1 MAVINGYMLIADISG
16 YTAYL
21 TTTELEHAN
30 PIILSLLKVLV
41 EHMGEPLELWR
52 LEGDAVMAYSTDEAF
67 PSGETFL
74 TICETLYNAFSAL
87 RLDIQANTDCP
98 CRACAQVPDLDL
110 KILVH
115 HGPYEVVQIGPLRDI
130 SGKDVILVHRMTKTN
145 VREVTG
151 VRSYALISDAAFKAM
166 GSPKGMTPYVE
177 PIKHFG
183 DVQMQVYDLAAAWAR
198 HRAARQRVYVPE
210 AESQLTLR
218 ARIPVPPASLWQI
231 LVSANSKRQWVGLI
245 SVTVVSDDGRPGPG
259 AEYHCV
265 HDEMSFTS
273 WVVDWEPFQYFSCR
287 YLSPFKPH
295 LSHFE

>member
-98 CRACAQVPDLDL
+98 CRACAQVP
-110 KILVH
+110 
-115 HGPYEVVQIGPLRDI
+115 GMGDI
-130 SGKDVILVHRMTKTN
+130 S
-145 VREVTG
+145 
-151 VRSYALISDAAFKAM
+151 RSQLHISDSAFGSYMRLRMKAVDCDKP
-166 GSPKGMTPYVE
+166 GHAPELAGFVATLQGADPQAVAKAE
-177 PIKHFG
+177 PPVNAWLWFE
-183 DVQMQVYDLAAAWAR
+183 YDLIAFGAGW
-198 HRAARQRVYVPE
+198 
-210 AESQLTLR
+210 L
-218 ARIPVPPASLWQI
+218 
-231 LVSANSKRQWVGLI
+231 
-245 SVTVVSDDGRPGPG
+245 DG
-259 AEYHCV
+259 A
-265 HDEMSFTS
+265 S
-273 WVVDWEPFQYFSCR
+273 WVYKGDPRPPLCHYPAE
-287 YLSPFKPH
+287 
-295 LSHFE
+295 